1 MNRVFPRRVRVATW
15 PAWNLQYCAG
25 RPNRLLRETL
35 RNLRC
40 FLPGIAMMETAQA
53 PATNDCR
60 FRTRLVLNRPRIRRV
75 LTETVVNTILMK
87 IGDVFPDQPSQM
99 LFV

>member
-1 MNRVFPRRVRVATW
+1 MHRVFPRGVRAATW
-15 PAWNLQYCAG
+15 PAWNLRIALADRVGSYV
-25 RPNRLLRETL
+25 RTWE
-35 RNLRC
+35 NLRC
-40 FLPGIAMMETAQA
+40 FPPGIAMMETAQA
-53 PATNDCR
+53 HAGNDRR

-75 LTETVVNTILMK
+75 LAETVVNAILMK

>member
-1 MNRVFPRRVRVATW
+1 MNRVFPRGVRVATW

-25 RPNRLLRETL
+25 RPSRLLRETL

-53 PATNDCR
+53 HAGNDR
-60 FRTRLVLNRPRIRRV
+60 SFRARLVLNRPVIRGV
-75 LTETVVNTILMK
+75 LAETVVNAILMK
-87 IGDVFPDQPSQM
+87 IGDVFADQPSQM